1 MTCSYN
7 EQIFGTSFKKSAAF
21 VPPPQT
27 KRKVAQQPPELSF
40 GQREVITAASLVA
53 RSLGD

>member
-1 MTCSYN
+1 MICSYN
-7 EQIFGTSFKKSAAF
+7 EQIFGTSFKKSGAF

>member
-40 GQREVITAASLVA
+40 GQREVTAAPSRFA
-53 RSLGD
+53 RSHGD